1 MYSKDRYK
9 STIAFVDLLFNIL
22 VGFVFLFLVAFL
34 MINPVAKKADIE
46 KKAEFLITMTWP
58 HTSPQDIDLWVMD
71 PHKNK
76 VGFASKEKGLLHLER
91 DDLGWANDMIN
102 VGGKVTLL
110 NQNIENTTI
119 RGIVP
124 GDYYVSVHFYALN
137 QLFKDPIP
145 VKIKIEKINP
155 YSIIYE
161 GTKYFTAEGQIV
173 NYVRFTVNE
182 QGVVT
187 TINNSNESAVGMTHK
202 TSNMYAPPPNPRNP
216 G

>member
-34 MINPVAKKADIE
+34 LINPVAKKADIE
-46 KKAEFLITMTWP
+46 KKAEFLITMSWP

-76 VGFASKEKGLLHLER
+76 VGFSAKETGLMHLDR
-91 DDLGWANDMIN
+91 DDLGWANDTVN
-102 VGGKVTLL
+102 VGGKITLL
-110 NQNIENTTI
+110 NQNIENITV
-119 RGIVP
+119 RGILP
-124 GDYYVSVHFYALN
+124 GDYYVSVHFYSLN
-137 QLFKDPIP
+137 QLIKSPIP
-145 VKIKIEKINP
+145 VKIRIEKINP
-155 YSIIYE
+155 YSILYE
-161 GTKYFTAEGQIV
+161 GTKYLKVEGQIV

-182 QGVVT
+182 QGAVT
-187 TINNSNESAVGMTHK
+187 AIDNSTVSAVGMTNK
-202 TSNMYAPPPNPRNP
+202 ENGAFRTNPRDP

>member
-34 MINPVAKKADIE
+34 MINPVAKKADVD

-58 HTSPQDIDLWVMD
+58 HDSPQDIDLWVMD
-71 PHKNK
+71 PLKNK
-76 VGFASKEKGLLHLER
+76 VGFSSKEMGLTHLER
-91 DDLGWANDMIN
+91 DDLGWANDVVN
-102 VGGKVTLL
+102 VGGKITTL

-124 GDYYVSVHFYALN
+124 GDYYVSVHFYGRN
-137 QLFKDPIP
+137 QLFRDPIP
-145 VKIKIEKINP
+145 VTVKIEKINP
-155 YSIIYE
+155 YGIIYE
-161 GTKYFTAEGQIV
+161 ATRNLTAEGQTM
-173 NYVRFTVNE
+173 NYVRFTVDDR
-182 QGVVT
+182 GVVT
-187 TINNSNESAVGMTHK
+187 AIDNSNESAVGMTHK
-202 TSNMYAPPPNPRNP
+202 ENGSYSPPANGRDP

>member
-34 MINPVAKKADIE
+34 LINPVAKKADIE
-46 KKAEFLITMTWP
+46 KKAEFLITMSWP

-76 VGFASKEKGLLHLER
+76 VGFSAKETGLMHLDR
-91 DDLGWANDMIN
+91 DDLGWANDTVN
-102 VGGKVTLL
+102 VGGKITLL
-110 NQNIENTTI
+110 NQNIENITV
-119 RGIVP
+119 RGILP
-124 GDYYVSVHFYALN
+124 GDYYVSVHFYSLN
-137 QLFKDPIP
+137 QLIKSPIP
-145 VKIKIEKINP
+145 VKIRIEKINP
-155 YSIIYE
+155 YSILYE
-161 GTKYFTAEGQIV
+161 GTKYFKTEGQIV

-182 QGVVT
+182 QGAVT
-187 TINNSNESAVGMTHK
+187 AIDNSTVSAVGMTNK
-202 TSNMYAPPPNPRNP
+202 ENGAYAPNQKDP

>member
-46 KKAEFLITMTWP
+46 KKAEFLITLSWP

-76 VGFASKEKGLLHLER
+76 VGFSAKETGLMHLDR
-91 DDLGWANDMIN
+91 DDLGWANDTVN
-102 VGGKVTLL
+102 VGGKITLL
-110 NQNIENTTI
+110 NQNIENITI

-124 GDYYVSVHFYALN
+124 GAYYVSVHFYSLN
-137 QLFKDPIP
+137 RLIKSPIP
-145 VKIKIEKINP
+145 VKIRIEKINP
-155 YSIIYE
+155 YSILYE
-161 GTKYFTAEGQIV
+161 GTKYLKVEGQIV

-182 QGVVT
+182 QGAVT
-187 TINNSNESAVGMTHK
+187 AIDNSTVSAVGMTNK
-202 TSNMYAPPPNPRNP
+202 ENGAFSNNQKDP

>member
-46 KKAEFLITMTWP
+46 KKAEFLITMSWP

-71 PHKNK
+71 PHKNR
-76 VGFASKEKGLLHLER
+76 VGFSSKETGLMHLER
-91 DDLGWANDMIN
+91 DDLGWANDTVN
-102 VGGKVTLL
+102 VGGKITLL
-110 NQNIENTTI
+110 NQNIENVTI
-119 RGIVP
+119 RGILP
-124 GDYYVSVHFYALN
+124 GDYYVSVHFYSLN
-137 QLFKDPIP
+137 QIIKEPIP
-145 VKIKIEKINP
+145 VKIRIEKINP
-155 YSIIYE
+155 YSILYE
-161 GTKYFTAEGQIV
+161 GTKYFKTEGQTV

-182 QGVVT
+182 QGTVT
-187 TINNSNESAVGMTHK
+187 AIDNSTTSAVGMTHRENGAFP
-202 TSNMYAPPPNPRNP
+202 TNPRDP

>member
-34 MINPVAKKADIE
+34 LINPVAKKADIE
-46 KKAEFLITMTWP
+46 KKAEFLITMSWP

-76 VGFASKEKGLLHLER
+76 VGFSAKETGLMHLDR
-91 DDLGWANDMIN
+91 DDLGWANDTVN
-102 VGGKVTLL
+102 VGGKITLL
-110 NQNIENTTI
+110 NQNIENITV
-119 RGIVP
+119 RGILP
-124 GDYYVSVHFYALN
+124 GDYYVSVHFYSLN
-137 QLFKDPIP
+137 QLIKSPIP
-145 VKIKIEKINP
+145 VKIRIEKINP
-155 YSIIYE
+155 YSILYE
-161 GTKYFTAEGQIV
+161 GTKYLKVEGQVV

-182 QGVVT
+182 QGAVT
-187 TINNSNESAVGMTHK
+187 AIDNSTVSAVGMTNK
-202 TSNMYAPPPNPRNP
+202 ENGAFTTNPRDP

>member
-46 KKAEFLITMTWP
+46 KKAEFLITMSWP

-76 VGFASKEKGLLHLER
+76 VGFSAKETGLMHLDR
-91 DDLGWANDMIN
+91 DDLGWANDTVN
-102 VGGKVTLL
+102 VGGKITLL
-110 NQNIENTTI
+110 NQNIENITV
-119 RGIVP
+119 RGIQP
-124 GDYYVSVHFYALN
+124 GDYYVSVHFYSLN
-137 QLFKDPIP
+137 QLMKSSLP
-145 VKIKIEKINP
+145 VKIRIEKINP
-155 YSIIYE
+155 YSILYE
-161 GTKYFTAEGQIV
+161 GTKYLKVEGQVV

-182 QGVVT
+182 QGAVT
-187 TINNSNESAVGMTHK
+187 AIDNSTVSAVGMTNK
-202 TSNMYAPPPNPRNP
+202 ENGAYVPNQKDP

>member
-46 KKAEFLITMTWP
+46 KKAEFLITMSWP

-76 VGFASKEKGLLHLER
+76 VGFSAKETGLMHLDR
-91 DDLGWANDMIN
+91 DDLGWANDTVN
-102 VGGKVTLL
+102 VGGKIILL
-110 NQNIENTTI
+110 NQNIENITV
-119 RGIVP
+119 RGILP
-124 GDYYVSVHFYALN
+124 GDYYVSVHFYSLN
-137 QLFKDPIP
+137 QLIKSPIP
-145 VKIKIEKINP
+145 VKIRIEKINP
-155 YSIIYE
+155 YSILYE
-161 GTKYFTAEGQIV
+161 GTKYLKVEGQVV

-182 QGVVT
+182 QGAVT
-187 TINNSNESAVGMTHK
+187 AIDNSTTSAVGMTNK
-202 TSNMYAPPPNPRNP
+202 ENGAYVPNQKDP

>member
-34 MINPVAKKADIE
+34 LINPVAKKADIE
-46 KKAEFLITMTWP
+46 KKAEFLITLSWP
-58 HTSPQDIDLWVMD
+58 NDSPQDIDLWVMD

-76 VGFASKEKGLLHLER
+76 VGFSSKETGLMHLER
-91 DDLGWANDMIN
+91 DDLGWGNDTIRTGN
-102 VGGKVTLL
+102 KFTVL
-110 NQNIENTTI
+110 NQNIENITI

-124 GDYYVSVHFYALN
+124 GDYYVSVHFYSLN
-137 QLFKDPIP
+137 QLMKNPLP

-155 YSIIYE
+155 YSILYE
-161 GTKYFTAEGQIV
+161 ETKYFTAEGQAK
-173 NYVRFTVNE
+173 NYVRFTVDDK
-182 QGVVT
+182 GAVT
-187 TINNSNESAVGMTHK
+187 AMSNSDVSAIGMTHK
-202 TSNMYAPPPNPRNP
+202 ENGAFSNNQKDP

>member
-46 KKAEFLITMTWP
+46 KKAEFLITMSWP

-76 VGFASKEKGLLHLER
+76 VGFSAKETGLMHLDR
-91 DDLGWANDMIN
+91 DDLGWANDIVN
-102 VGGKVTLL
+102 VGGKITLL
-110 NQNIENTTI
+110 NQNIENITV
-119 RGIVP
+119 RGILP
-124 GDYYVSVHFYALN
+124 GDYYVSVHFYSLN
-137 QLFKDPIP
+137 QLIKSPIP
-145 VKIKIEKINP
+145 VKIRIEKINP
-155 YSIIYE
+155 YSILYE
-161 GTKYFTAEGQIV
+161 GTKYFKTEGQIV

-182 QGVVT
+182 QGAVT
-187 TINNSNESAVGMTHK
+187 AIDNSTVSAVGMTNK
-202 TSNMYAPPPNPRNP
+202 ENGAYAPNQKDP